1 MQALSYFTIAWI
13 GWFVYFFAVEVPALL
28 NDRKGDTLSEH
39 IWNWFAIRRK
49 GRAWRARRFVLG
61 AFLLWLSIHF
71 MTGGLV

>member
-1 MQALSYFTIAWI
+1 MSYFTIAWLLW
-13 GWFVYFFAVEVPALL
+13 GVYFLAVEIPALL

-49 GRAWRARRFVLG
+49 GRAYRLRRFVLG
-61 AFLLWLSIHF
+61 AFMLWLSIHF